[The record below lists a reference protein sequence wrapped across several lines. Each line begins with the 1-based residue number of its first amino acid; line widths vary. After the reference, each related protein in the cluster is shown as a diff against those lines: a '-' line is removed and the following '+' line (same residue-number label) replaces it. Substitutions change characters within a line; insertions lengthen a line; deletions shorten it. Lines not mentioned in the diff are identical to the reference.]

1 MVKDVE
7 AGAQDVALNGDTAD
21 NGGAPAQ
28 SHGPMSEELEDGE
41 LEEEP
46 ESSQTYINNG
56 STEKIDV

>member
-1 MVKDVE
+1 
-7 AGAQDVALNGDTAD
+7 
-21 NGGAPAQ
+21 
-28 SHGPMSEELEDGE
+28 MSEELEDGE